1 MEDGFGKQRS
11 GCIETAPWRD
21 NRNGV
26 VKIERGW
33 GIGERGGGREKDEGR
48 VRSVRRDER
57 SGTTAAG
64 ERETNEMKGGGV
76 GGGIVAVQCDVR
88 RLLCRGRLF
97 LDDCVN
103 I

>member
-33 GIGERGGGREKDEGR
+33 GIGERGARER
-48 VRSVRRDER
+48 
-57 SGTTAAG
+57 
-64 ERETNEMKGGGV
+64 
-76 GGGIVAVQCDVR
+76 
-88 RLLCRGRLF
+88 
-97 LDDCVN
+97 
-103 I
+103 